1 MYIFLE
7 PGGRMEKNFT
17 HLHVHTEYS
26 LLDGFSRV
34 KTLVKRAK
42 EKGMTAVAI
51 TDHGCM
57 FGAIDFYKAAKAEG
71 IKPIIGCE
79 VYTAPRKLT
88 DKDPNYDKHQGHLVL
103 LAKDMTGYKNLIK
116 IVSKSYVDGF
126 YYKPRTDMDELKK
139 HSQGLIA
146 LSACLAGDVPR
157 AIMNGNYDKAR
168 KLAMEYRDIFGN
180 GNYYLEIQD
189 HGLPEQKQV
198 NTEVVRLS
206 RELNIPLVATNDVHY
221 VDKDDAKIQDILMC
235 LQMQKTIDDEN
246 RMKFPS
252 DEFYLKSREE
262 MEQLFP
268 ELEEALDNTNEI
280 AERCNVEFEFHK
292 YHLPR
297 YDVPEGYTTNGY
309 FRELCQKGL
318 VERYGEDCPEEY
330 KERLEYELN
339 TIENMGYVEYF
350 LIVWDFIN
358 FAKQNN
364 IMVGPGRGSAAG
376 SIVAYTLKIT
386 DIDPMKYSLL
396 FERFLNPER
405 VSMPDIDIDFC
416 YERREEVIDY
426 VKRKYGE
433 DHVAQIITFGT
444 MGAKIA
450 IRDVARVLN
459 VSYNKADQIAK
470 EIPFELGMTIDK
482 AMDSNPTLVD
492 LYESDAEAREVIDIS
507 KRLEGTLRHASTHAA
522 GVVIARNPVDE
533 YVPLYKHQDS
543 ITTQFTMTTLEELGL
558 LKMDFLGLRTLTV
571 IRDALDLIEL
581 NRDIKGYTEH
591 IDFSKMEYDDDEV
604 FETLSQGNTLGVF
617 QLESS
622 GMRNFMKQLKPNSF
636 EDIVAGISLFRP
648 GPMDSIP
655 TYIEN
660 KNNPENVTYI
670 NDKLRP
676 ILEVTYGCLVYQ
688 EQVMQVVRDL
698 AGYSYG
704 RSDLVRRAMS
714 KKKMDVMEEERQY
727 FIHGKF
733 DDEGN
738 IEIPGCIRNGISEED
753 ANKIFDD
760 MIDFARYAFNK
771 SHAAAYGVLAYETA
785 YLKVHYPV
793 EFMAALMTSIM
804 GNSDKVVEYIREC
817 NVIGIPVNP
826 PDINKSFAKFSVEG
840 DSIRFGLAAVK
851 NVGVNVIEN
860 IVKEREENGEFKDFV
875 DFAKRLDSKDTN
887 KRMIESLIK
896 CGAFDQIS
904 ENRATL
910 MAGYESVLESISM
923 DRKKNVQGQI
933 SLFDAFSAQVEEAP
947 EMQLSTKLPVL
958 REFSEKEKLNME
970 KEVLGMYLSGH
981 PLSEYKSELDRKTS
995 INMKK
1000 INELK
1005 EDEKT
1010 YMKLHDRE
1018 VIMGGM
1024 VIAKRIMTTKRNE
1037 IMAFITLEDLYGAIE
1052 VVVFPQTL
1060 KKFNIL
1066 LNDDSII
1073 LIKGAI
1079 SIDGDE
1085 AKLIARDIK
1094 DINEEYR
1101 FNSEKISFDLKGN
1114 SNKSKSKQ
1122 MNVRID
1128 TVGDEELLMKVFKI
1142 TRKYPG
1148 KDRLILL
1155 PKDQNIDM
1163 DKPITYKVPGMYI
1176 NADEE
1181 LKKELGSLVGKL
1193 NIEIEEI

>member
-1 MYIFLE
+1 
-7 PGGRMEKNFT
+7 MEKNFT

-42 EKGMTAVAI
+42 ELGMKAVAI
-51 TDHGCM
+51 TDHGSM
-57 FGAIDFYKAAKAEG
+57 FGAIDFYKAAKEEG

-79 VYTAPRKLT
+79 VYTAPRRLT

-126 YYKPRTDMDELKK
+126 YYKPRTDMEELRK
-139 HSQGLIA
+139 HSEGLIA

-157 AIMNGNYDKAR
+157 AIMNGNYDRAR
-168 KLAMEYRDIFGN
+168 KLALEYRKIFGN

-189 HGLPEQKQV
+189 HGILEQKQV
-198 NTEVVRLS
+198 NIEIVKLS
-206 RELNIPLVATNDVHY
+206 RELNIPLVATNDIHY
-221 VDKDDAKIQDILMC
+221 VNKEDAKIQDILMC
-235 LQMQKTIDDEN
+235 LQMQKTIDDTN

-262 MEQLFP
+262 MEMLFP
-268 ELEEALDNTNEI
+268 DLEEALDNTNEI
-280 AERCNVEFEFHK
+280 AERCNVEFEFNK

-297 YDVPEGYTTNGY
+297 YDVPQGYTTDEY
-309 FRELCQKGL
+309 LRELCKNGL
-318 VERYGEDCPEEY
+318 EERYGKECPEEY
-330 KERLEYELN
+330 KERLNYELD

-358 FAKQNN
+358 FAKKNN

-386 DIDPMKYSLL
+386 DIDPMKYNLL

-426 VKRKYGE
+426 VKQKYGE

-459 VSYNKADQIAK
+459 VSYNKADRIAK

-482 AMDSNPTLVD
+482 AMDTNPTLVE
-492 LYESDAEAREVIDIS
+492 LYESDAETKEVIDIS

-571 IRDALDLIEL
+571 IRDSLDLIEK
-581 NRDIKGYTEH
+581 NRKKKGYTEY
-591 IDFSKMEYDDDEV
+591 IDFSKMEYDDEKV
-604 FETLSQGNTLGVF
+604 FETLSLGNTLGVF

-660 KNNPENVTYI
+660 KNNPEKVSYI
-670 NDKLRP
+670 NEKLRP

-733 DDEGN
+733 DENGN
-738 IEIPGCIRNGISEED
+738 IEIPGCVRKGVSEED

-760 MIDFARYAFNK
+760 MIDFAKYAFNK

-793 EFMAALMTSIM
+793 EFMAALITSIM

-817 NVIGIPVNP
+817 NTLNIPVNP

-851 NVGVNVIEN
+851 NVGVNIIEN
-860 IVKEREENGEFKDFV
+860 IVKEREANGDFKDFV
-875 DFAKRLDSKDTN
+875 DFAKRLDAKDTN
-887 KRMIESLIK
+887 KRVIESLIK
-896 CGAFDQIS
+896 CGAFDSIS

-910 MAGYESVLESISM
+910 MAGYESVLSSIAM
-923 DRKKNVQGQI
+923 DRKNNIQGQI
-933 SLFDAFSAQVEEAP
+933 SLFDSI
-947 EMQLSTKLPVL
+947 STDIEKKSTLEINSKMPFV
-958 REFSEKEKLNME
+958 REFTDKEKLNME
-970 KEVLGMYLSGH
+970 KEVLSMYLSGH
-981 PLSEYKSELDRKTS
+981 PLSEYKSDLDNKTT
-995 INMKK
+995 INMRK
-1000 INELK
+1000 IKEIK
-1005 EDEKT
+1005 EDEVN
-1010 YMKLHDRE
+1010 YMKLNEKE

-1024 VIAKRIMTTKRNE
+1024 VIGKKIMTTKRNE
-1037 IMAFITLEDLYGAIE
+1037 IMAFITLEDIYGAIE
-1052 VVVFPQTL
+1052 VVVFPQVL
-1060 KKFNIL
+1060 KKYNIL
-1066 LNDDSII
+1066 LNEDSIV
-1073 LIKGAI
+1073 LIKGSMNIARE
-1079 SIDGDE
+1079 DE
-1085 AKLIARDIK
+1085 VKLIARDIK
-1094 DINEEYR
+1094 DIRDEDGFSN
-1101 FNSEKISFDLKGN
+1101 EKIMMNSYGN
-1114 SNKSKSKQ
+1114 TNKNKSRN

-1128 TVGDEELLMKVFKI
+1128 TIKEKNLLIKVFNI
-1142 TRKYPG
+1142 ARKYPG
-1148 KDRLILL
+1148 KDRLVLI
-1155 PKDQNIDM
+1155 PKDENIDM
-1163 DKPITYKVPGMYI
+1163 DINKIRDYKVPGIYI
-1176 NADEE
+1176 AADES
-1181 LKKELGSLVGKL
+1181 LRKELSNLVGKL
-1193 NIEIEEI
+1193 NIEISEA

>member
-1 MYIFLE
+1 
-7 PGGRMEKNFT
+7 MEKNFT

>member
-1 MYIFLE
+1 
-7 PGGRMEKNFT
+7 MEKNFT

-26 LLDGFSRV
+26 LLDGFSRI

-42 EKGMTAVAI
+42 ELGMKSIAI

-57 FGAIDFYKAAKAEG
+57 FGAIDFYKAAKDVG

-126 YYKPRTDMDELKK
+126 YYKPRTDMEELKN
-139 HSQGLIA
+139 HSEGLIA

-168 KLAMEYRDIFGN
+168 KLAIEYREIFGN

-189 HGLPEQKQV
+189 HGIPEQKQV
-198 NTEVVRLS
+198 NTEIVKLS
-206 RELNIPLVATNDVHY
+206 RELNIPLVATNDIHY
-221 VDKDDAKIQDILMC
+221 VNKEDAKIQDILMC
-235 LQMQKTIDDEN
+235 LQMQKTIDDTN

-262 MEQLFP
+262 MEELFP

-280 AERCNVEFEFHK
+280 AERCNVEFEFNK

-297 YDVPEGYTTNGY
+297 YDVPEGYTTGEYLRKLCKNGL
-309 FRELCQKGL
+309 E
-318 VERYGEDCPEEY
+318 ERYGEDCPEEY
-330 KERLEYELN
+330 KERLNYELN

-386 DIDPMKYSLL
+386 DIDPMKYNLL

-459 VSYNKADQIAK
+459 VSYNKADRIAK

-482 AMDSNPTLVD
+482 AMDTNPTLVE
-492 LYESDAEAREVIDIS
+492 LYESDAETKEVIDIS

-571 IRDALDLIEL
+571 IRDTLDLIEK
-581 NRDIKGYTEH
+581 NREVKGYTEY
-591 IDFSKMEYDDDEV
+591 IDFSKMEYDDKKV
-604 FETLSQGNTLGVF
+604 FDTLSSGNTLGVF

-660 KNNPENVTYI
+660 KNNPEKVTYI
-670 NDKLRP
+670 HEKLRP

-733 DDEGN
+733 DDNGN
-738 IEIPGCIRNGISEED
+738 IEIPGCVRNGVSEED

-760 MIDFARYAFNK
+760 MIDFAKYAFNK

-793 EFMAALMTSIM
+793 EFMAALITSIM

-817 NVIGIPVNP
+817 NTLNIPVNP

-851 NVGVNVIEN
+851 NVGVNIIEN
-860 IVKEREENGEFKDFV
+860 IVKEREENGEFKDFI
-875 DFAKRLDSKDTN
+875 DFAKRLDAKDTN
-887 KRMIESLIK
+887 KRVIESLIK
-896 CGAFDQIS
+896 CGAFDNIS

-910 MAGYESVLESISM
+910 MAGYESVLASIAM
-923 DRKKNVQGQI
+923 DRKNNVQGQI
-933 SLFDAFSAQVEEAP
+933 SLFDSLSGNIEKSSEP
-947 EMQLSTKLPVL
+947 EINHKMPFV
-958 REFSEKEKLNME
+958 REFTDREKLNME
-970 KEVLGMYLSGH
+970 KEVLSMYLSGH
-981 PLSEYKSELDRKTS
+981 PLSEYKSDLDRKTS

-1000 INELK
+1000 INEVK
-1005 EDEKT
+1005 EDEINYLNLNGK
-1010 YMKLHDRE
+1010 E

-1024 VIAKRIMTTKRNE
+1024 VINKKIMTTKRNE
-1037 IMAFITLEDLYGAIE
+1037 IMAFITLEDIYGAIE
-1052 VVVFPQTL
+1052 VVIFPQVL
-1060 KKFNIL
+1060 KKYNIL
-1066 LNDDSII
+1066 LNEDSII
-1073 LIKGAI
+1073 LIKGHLDI
-1079 SIDGDE
+1079 SGDDE
-1085 AKLIARDIK
+1085 AKLIAREIK
-1094 DINEEYR
+1094 DIREEDA
-1101 FNSEKISFDLKGN
+1101 FDNEKILMKSYGS
-1114 SNKSKSKQ
+1114 SNAKQ
-1122 MNVRID
+1122 NKNMNIRVDSIKD
-1128 TVGDEELLMKVFKI
+1128 NNLLMKLFSAA
-1142 TRKYPG
+1142 RKYPG
-1148 KDRLILL
+1148 KDRLILI
-1155 PKDQNIDM
+1155 PKDENIDM
-1163 DKPITYKVPGMYI
+1163 ENIRDYKVPGIYI
-1176 NADEE
+1176 DANDE
-1181 LKKELGSLVGKL
+1181 LKKELATIVGKL
-1193 NIEIEEI
+1193 NIEIKNS

>member
-1 MYIFLE
+1 
-7 PGGRMEKNFT
+7 MEKNFT

-168 KLAMEYRDIFGN
+168 KLAMEYREIFGN

>member
-1 MYIFLE
+1 
-7 PGGRMEKNFT
+7 MEKNFT

-482 AMDSNPTLVD
+482 AMDSNPTLVE

-1114 SNKSKSKQ
+1114 SNKTKSKQ

>member
-1 MYIFLE
+1 
-7 PGGRMEKNFT
+7 MEKNFT

-103 LAKDMTGYKNLIK
+103 LAKDMVGYKNLIK
-116 IVSKSYVDGF
+116 IVSKSYVDVF

-482 AMDSNPTLVD
+482 AMDSNPTLVE

-660 KNNPENVTYI
+660 KNNPEKVTYI

-817 NVIGIPVNP
+817 NAIGIPVNP
-826 PDINKSFAKFSVEG
+826 PDINKSFSKFSVEG

-851 NVGVNVIEN
+851 NVGVNIIEN

-887 KRMIESLIK
+887 KRVVESLIK

-933 SLFDAFSAQVEEAP
+933 SLFDAFSAQVDEAP
-947 EMQLSTKLPVL
+947 EMQFSTNLPVV
-958 REFSEKEKLNME
+958 REFSEKERLNME

-1037 IMAFITLEDLYGAIE
+1037 IMAFITLEDLYGTIE

-1079 SIDGDE
+1079 SIDDDE

-1101 FNSEKISFDLKGN
+1101 FNSEKISFDTRSN
-1114 SNKSKSKQ
+1114 SNKPKNKQ

-1128 TVGDEELLMKVFKI
+1128 TVGDEELLMKVFTI

-1148 KDRLILL
+1148 RDRLVLL

-1163 DKPITYKVPGMYI
+1163 SKPITYKVPGMYI

>member
-1 MYIFLE
+1 
-7 PGGRMEKNFT
+7 MEKNFT

-42 EKGMTAVAI
+42 EKGMSAVAI

-376 SIVAYTLKIT
+376 SIVAYILKIT

-482 AMDSNPTLVD
+482 AMDSNPTLVE

-660 KNNPENVTYI
+660 KNNPEKVTYI

-817 NVIGIPVNP
+817 NAIGIPVNP
-826 PDINKSFAKFSVEG
+826 PDINKSFSKFSVEG

-851 NVGVNVIEN
+851 NVGVNIIEN

-875 DFAKRLDSKDTN
+875 DFAKRLDTKDTN
-887 KRMIESLIK
+887 KRVVESLIK

-933 SLFDAFSAQVEEAP
+933 SLFDAFSAQVEEVP
-947 EMQLSTKLPVL
+947 DMQLSTNLPVV
-958 REFSEKEKLNME
+958 REFSEKERLNME

-1005 EDEKT
+1005 ENEKT
-1010 YMKLHDRE
+1010 FMKLHDRE

-1079 SIDGDE
+1079 SIDDDE

-1101 FNSEKISFDLKGN
+1101 FNSEKISFDVRSN
-1114 SNKSKSKQ
+1114 SSKSKNRQ

-1128 TVGDEELLMKVFKI
+1128 TVGDEELLMKIFTI

-1148 KDRLILL
+1148 RDRLVLL

-1163 DKPITYKVPGMYI
+1163 SKPIAYKVPGMYI

>member
-1 MYIFLE
+1 
-7 PGGRMEKNFT
+7 MEKNFT

-482 AMDSNPTLVD
+482 AMDSNPTLVE

-817 NVIGIPVNP
+817 NAIGIPVNP
-826 PDINKSFAKFSVEG
+826 PDINKSFSKFSVEG

-851 NVGVNVIEN
+851 NVGVNIIEN

-933 SLFDAFSAQVEEAP
+933 SLFDAFSAQVEEVP
-947 EMQLSTKLPVL
+947 DMQLSTNLPVV
-958 REFSEKEKLNME
+958 REFSEKERLNME

-1005 EDEKT
+1005 ENEKT
-1010 YMKLHDRE
+1010 FMKLHDRE

-1114 SNKSKSKQ
+1114 SNKPKSKQ